1 MIMCYRFFTVH
12 NGQSLYFLYYYHGY
26 FMPHI
31 PNAKHQMKPIILTLM
46 ALVSFLLY
54 DATDG
59 YHAVCQSTKRKKE
72 E

>member
-1 MIMCYRFFTVH
+1 
-12 NGQSLYFLYYYHGY
+12 
-26 FMPHI
+26 MPHI